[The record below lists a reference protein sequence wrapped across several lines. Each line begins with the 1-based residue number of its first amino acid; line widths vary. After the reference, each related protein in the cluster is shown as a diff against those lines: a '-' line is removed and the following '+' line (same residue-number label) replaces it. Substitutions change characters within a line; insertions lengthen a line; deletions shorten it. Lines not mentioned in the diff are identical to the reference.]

1 MSLQY
6 LLRCSEFRYFK
17 QDQSYYPRHTHTH
30 IYSRHSIE
38 TAQCVHLKCN
48 VSQIQTWDSCQ
59 SKNPQQFHTMRR
71 SYVWGIL
78 YQLLVSYDL
87 SIGSTVTKYIKTN
100 TKTQNNIIIS
110 WIFLKKWF
118 CYFGLFWNKMT
129 EIQVFTKKSAG
140 LVFVF
145 LFF

>member
-1 MSLQY
+1 MVLSEYCKRLEENFHKRLFPRVSKNCEIY
-6 LLRCSEFRYFK
+6 KKKSCSQKLF
-17 QDQSYYPRHTHTH
+17 
-30 IYSRHSIE
+30 SIIGSG
-38 TAQCVHLKCN
+38 N

-87 SIGSTVTKYIKTN
+87 SIGSTVTKYIKPN

-140 LVFVF
+140 LVFGFLVF
-145 LFF
+145 